1 MTLGLTIGELASAI
15 GGRLTDESIAAKRA
29 AAFRS
34 LVVAGPDDVSFYRG
48 DPKYLAQVKAT
59 RAATVVCD
67 SEIAGAPCP
76 LIVVADAALAVSFL
90 LQAES
95 DLQDP
100 PPVPGIH
107 PHAIVDPSAE
117 IGEGVVIGPCA
128 VIEAGARIGARSRIG
143 ASVFVGHGAILGEE
157 CVLHP
162 GACVLHNCKLGSRCV
177 LWPYAVVGR
186 DGFGFLQR
194 NGMHLR
200 IPQVGGVSIGDDVE
214 LGCWSSVDRGA
225 VDPTI
230 VEAGVKVDSHCHIAH
245 NCKVGEFAILTGYSR
260 LGGSATIGKRAI
272 IAQDGAVGVGR
283 KVGDGGI
290 VGSGGAVLYRDV
302 APGETVLGCPSRP
315 AMRQKR
321 IEAAS
326 NELPELLVE
335 VRRLRKRVEELEA
348 RGSPDTGKRQPS
360 RASQLRPNS
369 SCRSLP

>member
-1 MTLGLTIGELASAI
+1 LTTLGLTIGELASAI
-15 GGRLTDESIAAKRA
+15 GGRLTDESIAGKRA
-29 AAFRS
+29 ARFRS
-34 LVVAGPDDVSFYRG
+34 LVVAGPDDVSFYKG
-48 DPKYLAQVKAT
+48 DPNYLPQMRAT

-67 SEIAGAPCP
+67 AEIAGAPCP
-76 LIVVADAALAVSFL
+76 LIVVDDAALAVSFL

-95 DLQDP
+95 DRQDP
-100 PPVPGIH
+100 PPVAGIH
-107 PHAIVDPSAE
+107 PRAVVDPSAE

-128 VIEAGARIGARSRIG
+128 VIEANARISTRSRIG
-143 ASVFVGHGAILGEE
+143 AGAFVGHGATLGEE

-162 GACVLHNCKLGSRCV
+162 GACILHNCRLGARCV

-194 NGMHLR
+194 NGKHLR
-200 IPQVGGVSIGDDVE
+200 TPQVGGVSIGDDVE

-230 VEAGVKVDSHCHIAH
+230 VEDGVKVDSHCHIAH
-245 NCKVGEFAILTGYSR
+245 NCRIGEFAILTGYAR

-290 VGSGGAVLYRDV
+290 VGSGSAVLYRDV

-315 AMRQKR
+315 ALRQKR
-321 IEAAS
+321 IEAS
-326 NELPELLVE
+326 SMELPELLVE
-335 VRRLRKRVEELEA
+335 VRRLRKRVEQLEA
-348 RGSPDTGKRQPS
+348 RGSGPD
-360 RASQLRPNS
+360 
-369 SCRSLP
+369 